1 MLSKRQKAIIVFI
14 ILLLL
19 LSAISLIFSFDTG
32 KIFFLKTVNRKNTE
46 KILSE
51 RKKCEENFVFD
62 EEKISWANKHDRL
75 SLLRKH
81 NFCEFGIK
89 ADYKYCESGILPP
102 GDDDVKIC
110 QKVVMFKKVFL
121 PLAQKEKFPQ
131 DVVDDLE
138 YFKSISP
145 DSQLTKLSSGEK
157 VNSGQLLNYFVNKD
171 RKICDGLDKKDSCL
185 GFFTGDAKYCQDIL
199 FDEDKNNC
207 INEAK
212 MRQAL
217 ESQNIEKC
225 SELNDENGSL
235 SMMCQSILN
244 KDDQSCFDDEKYQ
257 GDFVVEYCKIENP
270 LPI

>member
-1 MLSKRQKAIIVFI
+1 MLSQKKKVVIVFI
-14 ILLLL
+14 ILVIL
-19 LSAISLIFSFDTG
+19 LSLIFLIFSFDAG
-32 KIFFLKTVNRKNTE
+32 KKFFLKIADRKNTE
-46 KILSE
+46 KILSD

-62 EEKISWANKHDRL
+62 EGKINWADKHNRS

-89 ADYKYCESGILPP
+89 ADYKYCESGILSP

-110 QKVVMFKKVFL
+110 QKVVMFKKVFF
-121 PLAQKEKFPQ
+121 PLAQKEKSPQ
-131 DVVDDLE
+131 DAVDDLE

-145 DSQLTKLSSGEK
+145 DSQLTKLLSGEK
-157 VNSGQLLNYFVNKD
+157 MNSGQLLNYFVNKD

-185 GFFTGDAKYCQDIL
+185 GFFTGDVKYCQNIL
-199 FDEDKNNC
+199 FDKDKNDC
-207 INEAK
+207 INETIL
-212 MRQAL
+212 RQAL

-225 SELNDENGSL
+225 SEINDENGSM

-257 GDFVVEYCKIENP
+257 GDFVVEYCEIENP